1 MNNPRQRKNYYYY
14 FLIAGIVVIA
24 AALIASLT
32 FTGDEDSLAPNNEQR
47 FEIVKEEFENSENL
61 KLLPQRNLNKDTT
74 QQHTILLQASMG

>member
-1 MNNPRQRKNYYYY
+1 MNNPRQRKNYYY

-24 AALIASLT
+24 AALIVSLT
-32 FTGDEDSLAPNNEQR
+32 FTGDEDSSATNNEQR
-47 FEIVKEEFENSENL
+47 FEIVEEEFENSENL